1 MSASP
6 IRNPFHDLW
15 LTEHLTPVGFVRLFS
30 PIVAMGH
37 EMLFSAGNIVVKGRQ
52 GSGKSMLLSLL
63 DTDTRIA
70 YARAGVPYPGRSSRP
85 FISAGVNLTRE
96 NVRLVVA
103 RIDEVEIAQRER
115 RAAALFSDYVNYL
128 LAADLI
134 RNILSLAQ
142 EQNLD
147 RVLMGELCITLSPET
162 EGRFVKSIVSSES
175 WVGYLDGC
183 NSIQDIFDRI
193 KHRLASYNRYFNYN
207 GDLDDRISSSGT
219 ELGQPIAEIA
229 EALKLEGVLPPD
241 TMVFLRLDQHEELY
255 VLERVSGFGS
265 VFRQVINRALAM
277 RDPRISYRI
286 GTRHYAWDD
295 SIVVWGS
302 GASLENLRDYNSI
315 DIDEYFKRPE
325 SKSVKWEF
333 PAFAEDVFRKR
344 LMAAGYDLDGHIYAK
359 PLDYVFG
366 KTPLPAARA
375 RSYAAGSPPQPR
387 IDPGWHETWI
397 ELLNELWKSDPLS
410 ARLGEAFLRQ
420 RNQIRSGMAYKAVP
434 TGELPWE
441 TKAKRWWRKER
452 LEVAAMQIASERNQS
467 LIWGGSKHI
476 VELAGW
482 NILPFMTV
490 CKTVWGAWNRNVESH
505 ASVGSPPPQI
515 GISEQT
521 VGILEAS
528 KIWFE
533 KLQEGIYGDRRKRLV
548 SNLGAWFAIRLRADK
563 ALSYPGSNGFSLLRD
578 EMQQDSD
585 IVNLIRECRDQGD
598 LLQSDHTTKL
608 SDSKLRLKWYLNPI
622 LAPFFRIT
630 QGRTKEPIY
639 TSVPELSRIYLSKPV
654 ASADDNLRLSQ
665 KDLFE

>member
-1 MSASP
+1 MSITP

-15 LTEHLTPVGFVRLFS
+15 LTEHLTPGGFVRLFS
-30 PIVAMGH
+30 PMVAMGH
-37 EMLFSAGNIVVKGRQ
+37 EILFSAGNIVVKGRQ

-63 DTDTRIA
+63 DTETRIA
-70 YARAGVPYPGRSSRP
+70 YARAGLPYPGRASRP

-103 RIDEVEIAQRER
+103 RIDEVEISQRER

-134 RNILSLAQ
+134 KNILGLAH
-142 EQNLD
+142 EQAVD
-147 RVLMGELCITLSPET
+147 QVLVDEIRINVSPEA
-162 EGRFVKSIVSSES
+162 ERRFVESIIKSES
-175 WVGYLDGC
+175 WVGYLNGC
-183 NSIQDIFDRI
+183 GSIQDISDRI
-193 KHRLASYNRYFNYN
+193 KYRLTSYNRYFNYN
-207 GDLDDRISSSGT
+207 GDLDGTISSSGT
-219 ELGQPIAEIA
+219 ELGRPIAEIA
-229 EALKLEGVLPPD
+229 EALRVEGILPPD
-241 TMVFLRLDQHEELY
+241 AMVFLRLDQHEELY
-255 VLERVSGFGS
+255 VLERASGFGA

-277 RDPRISYRI
+277 RDPRLSYRI

-295 SIVVWGS
+295 SIAVWGS
-302 GASLENLRDYNSI
+302 GASLENLRDYSSI

-333 PAFAEDVFRKR
+333 PEFAEDVFRRR
-344 LMAAGYDLDGHIYAK
+344 LTAAGYDLSGQIYAK
-359 PLDYVFG
+359 PLEYVFG

-375 RSYAAGSPPQPR
+375 RCYTAGSPPQAR
-387 IDPGWHETWI
+387 VDSGWHESWV

-420 RNQIRSGMAYKAVP
+420 RNQVRSGMAYKAVP
-434 TGELPWE
+434 AGELPWE

-505 ASVGSPPPQI
+505 TLKGSPPPQI

-548 SNLGAWFAIRLRADK
+548 SNLGAWFSIRLRADK
-563 ALSYPGSNGFSLLRD
+563 ALSYPGSNGFSLLRE

-639 TSVPELSRIYLSKPV
+639 TSVSELSRIYLSKPV
-654 ASADDNLRLSQ
+654 AGVEDKLRLSQ